1 MKRCL
6 IIVNFLLLSAVAAG
20 ETNYA
25 FRARMAE
32 LHPRRLIENAKPPAA
47 DEMSVDK
54 TWSIVVEDA
63 DENGVMNHAADDL
76 RDYFNKSMN
85 VRLGKG
91 TRNSIVLAVD
101 SALEPL
107 QSKVSAVE
115 RDGAKTIRITGVD
128 AREVYQGCCR
138 LEDLMNRRGMP
149 AVKKGEKT
157 FTRMFSPRMTH
168 SGWEIEKYP
177 DEYMDQIVHAG
188 MDSIIV
194 YIEKS
199 PDITRNGRADI
210 PELVERAKKRGLDVY
225 AYANFPV
232 EAAKFHPLD
241 AGAREYYDK
250 IYGGIV
256 KNAPGLKGLI
266 CVGESVAFKS
276 RHPGTV
282 SFWWADAKTRKE
294 GMPVNGFYPSPDWKE
309 WLELVS
315 DVTRAYNKDF
325 EIIFWTYNW
334 SRSPVEKRLALLE
347 SIPVGVTV
355 NVTFELGSPVRYH
368 DGVEMQA
375 QDYSITESGPSEVF
389 VSEAE
394 VCRRRGIKLCSMA
407 NSAGR
412 TWDFGALPF
421 EPLPHAWLRRF
432 RNVRSA
438 REKWGLAGLMESHHY
453 GFIPNFIAEIAKCVY
468 TRETDENAVYDKL
481 EEIASREFSKEC
493 AKTVIS
499 GWSDWSEAFRWHSA
513 LWFDQYGPLR
523 TGSSYPFTLPGV
535 VMPDPPNPQYEYYD
549 GVKHGTGWKY
559 LSKFYQCN
567 ADQLPGRIL
576 TDETEIA
583 LLESG
588 NRKLESALRFVPEE
602 KRERALRVIGYGKYM
617 LATVRTLRNARRYRL
632 EGLKGEN
639 ASRATL
645 TGILQEEADN
655 VRELMPWV
663 ERDSSLGFEP
673 AMRYVTDVKMLKW
686 KLKQLENEKKNL
698 ERKELK

>member
-76 RDYFNKSMN
+76 RDYFHKSMN

-107 QSKVSAVE
+107 QSKVSAAE

-241 AGAREYYDK
+241 AGA
-250 IYGGIV
+250 
-256 KNAPGLKGLI
+256 
-266 CVGESVAFKS
+266 
-276 RHPGTV
+276 
-282 SFWWADAKTRKE
+282 
-294 GMPVNGFYPSPDWKE
+294 PVF
-309 WLELVS
+309 LQ
-315 DVTRAYNKDF
+315 RAVF
-325 EIIFWTYNW
+325 
-334 SRSPVEKRLALLE
+334 
-347 SIPVGVTV
+347 G
-355 NVTFELGSPVRYH
+355 
-368 DGVEMQA
+368 QA
-375 QDYSITESGPSEVF
+375 A
-389 VSEAE
+389 EAE
-394 VCRRRGIKLCSMA
+394 RVDLFFLRACFRDFDQFQFTFIFGGIKL
-407 NSAGR
+407 R
-412 TWDFGALPF
+412 FGGQKYRFQVSSLFQILFIEQGNDVLRALDA
-421 EPLPHAWLRRF
+421 E
-432 RNVRSA
+432 
-438 REKWGLAGLMESHHY
+438 LA
-453 GFIPNFIAEIAKCVY
+453 
-468 TRETDENAVYDKL
+468 
-481 EEIASREFSKEC
+481 
-493 AKTVIS
+493 
-499 GWSDWSEAFRWHSA
+499 SEADH
-513 LWFDQYGPLR
+513 
-523 TGSSYPFTLPGV
+523 PFF
-535 VMPDPPNPQYEYYD
+535 
-549 GVKHGTGWKY
+549 
-559 LSKFYQCN
+559 LSV
-567 ADQLPGRIL
+567 A
-576 TDETEIA
+576 
-583 LLESG
+583 
-588 NRKLESALRFVPEE
+588 
-602 KRERALRVIGYGKYM
+602 
-617 LATVRTLRNARRYRL
+617 
-632 EGLKGEN
+632 
-639 ASRATL
+639 
-645 TGILQEEADN
+645 
-655 VRELMPWV
+655 
-663 ERDSSLGFEP
+663 
-673 AMRYVTDVKMLKW
+673 
-686 KLKQLENEKKNL
+686 
-698 ERKELK
+698 